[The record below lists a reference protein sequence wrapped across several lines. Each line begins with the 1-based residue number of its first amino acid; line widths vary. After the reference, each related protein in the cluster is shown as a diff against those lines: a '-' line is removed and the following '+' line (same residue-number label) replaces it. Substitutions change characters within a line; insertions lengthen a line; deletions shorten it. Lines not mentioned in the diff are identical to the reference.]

1 MINAIRLNNK
11 FSRKRPIIEVL
22 SPAPIAKPTTS
33 LQKFKQKILAPFQ
46 NQTRNEQLQSL
57 QASNENLTP
66 GERRL
71 QHYFRIASINLG
83 IAGASLIFH
92 PLIFLTVPILT
103 YLMTPIIQL
112 TYKGLVKERR
122 FTSYSLDAILMGGM
136 LLGGFWYTSAIG
148 LWMVMLARKVLVRS
162 ENSAKQNLVNLFGD
176 QPKTVWILTPDGV
189 EVEIPFEK
197 LEADNIIAMTAGQT
211 IPVDGII
218 TAGVASI
225 DQHKLTGES
234 QPAEKGIGDP
244 VLASTVVLAG
254 RIQIRAERTGTDT
267 VAMQIGHI
275 LEQTADFRNSLQS
288 RGEAIADKVALPTLG
303 VAALLLPFGVSS
315 ALAVLTNTF
324 GLKMRIFG
332 PTSMLSYLNLASQH
346 GALIKDGRSL
356 ELLQEVDT
364 VVFDKTGTLTMEQPT
379 VHTIHLP
386 DTMRGQGINEKDILR
401 YAAAAEAG
409 QTHPIAKAIL
419 TAAQELQLQWP
430 KIEDAKYEVGYGIQ
444 VTLTDRLVRVGSARF
459 MAMEGIAI
467 PDEIERV
474 QETCHQRGYS
484 LVMVAF
490 DDALAGAIEL
500 HATVRPE
507 ALTLIEDIH
516 ARGMTTYIISGDQEA
531 PTEQLARTLGID
543 HYFANVLPE
552 NKADLVEEL
561 QQQGRSVCFVGDGIN
576 DAIAL
581 KKANVS
587 ISLSGATTVATDTA
601 QVVLMD
607 GTLNQL
613 TYLFDLVQEYDATMK
628 VNLGISTVPSAICLG
643 GILFFHWGVSIG
655 FMITL
660 GALFT
665 GIGNSILP
673 LWKQEFLEDETDI
686 RMLEGSTVQKAIGE
700 SNHE

>member
-1 MINAIRLNNK
+1 MINSIRLNNR
-11 FSRKRPIIEVL
+11 FSRKKPVIEVL
-22 SPAPIAKPTTS
+22 APAPMAKPTTS

-46 NQTRNEQLQSL
+46 NQTRNEQIQSL
-57 QASNENLTP
+57 QAGNQNMNPVEKRHT
-66 GERRL
+66 
-71 QHYFRIASINLG
+71 HFFRVATFNLG
-83 IAGASLIFH
+83 LVGLSLIFP
-92 PLIFLTVPILT
+92 PLIYVSVPILA
-103 YLMTPIIQL
+103 YLMSPILEL

-122 FTSYSLDAILMGGM
+122 VTSYSLDAILLGGL
-136 LLGGFWYTSAIG
+136 LLGGFWYTGAIG
-148 LWMVMLARKVLVRS
+148 LWMAMLARRILFRS
-162 ENSAKQNLVNLFGD
+162 EYTAKRNLVNLFGD
-176 QPKTVWILTPDGV
+176 QPKTVWILTEDGV

-197 LEADNIIAMTAGQT
+197 LEADNLIAVTAGQT
-211 IPVDGII
+211 IPVDGVI

-254 RIQIRAERTGTDT
+254 RIQIRAERTGSDT
-267 VAMQIGHI
+267 TAMQIGHI
-275 LEQTADFRNSLQS
+275 LEQTADFTNSLQS
-288 RGEAIADKVALPTLG
+288 RGEAIADKAALPTLG
-303 VAALLLPFGVSS
+303 MSLLLLPFGVSS
-315 ALAVLTNTF
+315 SLAVLTNTF
-324 GLKMRIFG
+324 GLKMRLFG
-332 PTSMLSYLNLASQH
+332 PASMLSYLNLASRH

-364 VVFDKTGTLTMEQPT
+364 IVFDKTGTLTLEQPT
-379 VHTIHLP
+379 VHTIHLC
-386 DTMRGQGINEKDILR
+386 DAARRQGVCEEDILR

-409 QTHPIAKAIL
+409 QSHPIAKAIL
-419 TAAQELQLQWP
+419 TAAHEAQLQWP

-444 VTLTDRLVRVGSARF
+444 VTLADRLVRVGSARF
-459 MAMEGIAI
+459 MAMEGITL
-467 PDEIERV
+467 PDEIERI
-474 QETCHQRGYS
+474 QETCHRQGYS

-490 DDALAGAIEL
+490 DDLLAGAIEL

-507 ALTLIEDIH
+507 ALALIEDIH

-531 PTEQLARTLGID
+531 PTEQLARSLGID
-543 HYFANVLPE
+543 HFFANVLPE
-552 NKADLVEEL
+552 NKAELVEQL

-607 GTLNQL
+607 GTLHQL
-613 TYLFDLVQEYDATMK
+613 TYLFDLVEEYEATMK
-628 VNLGISTVPSAICLG
+628 TNLGISTIPSVICLG
-643 GILFFHWGVSIG
+643 GILFLHWGVAIG

-673 LWKQEFLEDETDI
+673 LWKQEFLEGDRDRKILDNQPT
-686 RMLEGSTVQKAIGE
+686 QKAIGG
-700 SNHE
+700 

>member
-1 MINAIRLNNK
+1 MV
-11 FSRKRPIIEVL
+11 EVL
-22 SPAPIAKPTTS
+22 SPVPINKRSTS
-33 LQKFKQKILAPFQ
+33 WQKFKQKILAPFQ
-46 NQTRNEQLQSL
+46 NETRREQLQSL
-57 QASNENLTP
+57 TTDSENLTP

-71 QHYFRIASINLG
+71 QLYFRVASINLG
-83 IAGASLIFH
+83 IVGASLVFH
-92 PLIFLTVPILT
+92 PLILLSVPILA
-103 YLMTPIIQL
+103 YLMTPILQL

-122 FTSYSLDAILMGGM
+122 ITSYSLDAILMGGL
-136 LLGGFWYTSAIG
+136 LLGGFWYTSSIG

-162 ENSAKQNLVNLFGD
+162 EYNAKQNLVNLFGE
-176 QPKTVWILTPDGV
+176 QPKTVWILTADGV
-189 EVEIPFEK
+189 EVEIPFEQ
-197 LEADNIIAMTAGQT
+197 LQADNIIAVTAGQT
-211 IPVDGII
+211 IPVDGTI

-234 QPAEKGIGDP
+234 QPAEKGVGDP

-254 RIQIRAERTGTDT
+254 RIQIRAERTGSDT

-288 RGEAIADKVALPTLG
+288 RGEAIADKMVLPTLG
-303 VAALLLPFGVSS
+303 ACVLLLPLGISS

-332 PTSMLSYLNLASQH
+332 PTSMLTYLNLASQH

-364 VVFDKTGTLTMEQPT
+364 IVFDKTGTLTLEQPT
-379 VHTIHLP
+379 VHTIYLSDEAHQ
-386 DTMRGQGINEKDILR
+386 TGIREEDILR

-409 QTHPIAKAIL
+409 QSHPIAKAIL
-419 TAAQELQLQWP
+419 TAAQESQLHWP

-444 VTLTDRLVRVGSARF
+444 VTLPDRLVRVGSSRY
-459 MAMEGIAI
+459 MAMEGIAM
-467 PDEIERV
+467 PNEIARI
-474 QETCHQRGYS
+474 QEQCHKQGYS

-507 ALTLIEDIH
+507 AQALIEDIH
-516 ARGMTTYIISGDQEA
+516 ARGMMTYIISGDQEA
-531 PTEQLARTLGID
+531 PTEQLAHTLGID

-552 NKADLVEEL
+552 NKADLVEQL
-561 QQQGRSVCFVGDGIN
+561 QQQGHSVCFVGDGIN

-581 KKANVS
+581 KKAKVS

-628 VNLGISTVPSAICLG
+628 TNLGISTIPSAICLG
-643 GILFFHWGVSIG
+643 GILFLHWGVATG

-673 LWKQEFLEDETDI
+673 LWKQEFLEEKTNSRILDNKT
-686 RMLEGSTVQKAIGE
+686 MQKAIGGSRDE
-700 SNHE
+700 

>member
-1 MINAIRLNNK
+1 MINFFGANKRIFRKKRLIDFLHPQPANK
-11 FSRKRPIIEVL
+11 P
-22 SPAPIAKPTTS
+22 PTPW
-33 LQKFKQKILAPFQ
+33 QKLKQKTLAPFQ
-46 NQTRNEQLQSL
+46 NETRREQLQSL
-57 QASNENLTP
+57 ATSNENLNP
-66 GERRL
+66 GEKRH
-71 QHYFRIASINLG
+71 QHYFTVASVNLG
-83 IAGASLIFH
+83 IAGMSLIFR
-92 PLIFLTVPILT
+92 PLIFLTVPILA
-103 YLMTPIIQL
+103 YLMTPILQL

-122 FTSYSLDAILMGGM
+122 VSSYSLDAILLGGM

-148 LWMVMLARKVLVRS
+148 LWMAMLGRKVLFRS
-162 ENSAKQNLVNLFGD
+162 EHNAKQNLVNLFGD
-176 QPKTVWILTPDGV
+176 QPKTVWILTTDGV
-189 EVEIPFEK
+189 EVEIPFEE
-197 LEADNIIAMTAGQT
+197 LQISDVILVSAGQM
-211 IPVDGII
+211 IPVDGLI
-218 TAGVASI
+218 TAGMASI

-234 QPAEKGIGDP
+234 QPAEKGVGDP

-254 RIQIRAERTGTDT
+254 RIHIRAERTGRDT
-267 VAMQIGHI
+267 VAMQIGQI
-275 LEQTADFRNSLQS
+275 LEQTADFTNSLQS
-288 RGEAIADKVALPTLG
+288 RGEAIADKMALPTLG
-303 VAALLLPFGVSS
+303 MCVLLLPFGTSS

-324 GLKMRIFG
+324 GLKMRLFG
-332 PTSMLSYLNLASQH
+332 PASMLSYLNLASQR

-379 VHTIHLP
+379 VHTIHLS
-386 DTMRGQGINEKDILR
+386 DEAHRQGIREDDILR

-409 QTHPIAKAIL
+409 QSHPIAKAIL
-419 TAAQELQLQWP
+419 TAAHKSQLQWP

-444 VTLTDRLVRVGSARF
+444 VTLTDRLVRVGSSRF
-459 MAMEGIAI
+459 MAMEGIAV
-467 PDEIERV
+467 PAEIESI
-474 QETCHQRGYS
+474 QEICHRQGHS

-490 DDALAGAIEL
+490 DDTLAGAIEL

-507 ALTLIEDIH
+507 ALAMIEDIH
-516 ARGMTTYIISGDQEA
+516 ARGMTTVIISGDQEA

-587 ISLSGATTVATDTA
+587 ISLSGATTIATDTA
-601 QVVLMD
+601 QIVLMD

-613 TYLFDLVQEYDATMK
+613 NYLFDLVQDYDATMK
-628 VNLGISTVPSAICLG
+628 TNLGISTIPSVICLG
-643 GILFFHWGVSIG
+643 GILFFHWGVFTG

-660 GALFT
+660 SALFT

-673 LWKQEFLEDETDI
+673 LLRQQSSNGQKRRLTDD
-686 RMLEGSTVQKAIGE
+686 
-700 SNHE
+700 